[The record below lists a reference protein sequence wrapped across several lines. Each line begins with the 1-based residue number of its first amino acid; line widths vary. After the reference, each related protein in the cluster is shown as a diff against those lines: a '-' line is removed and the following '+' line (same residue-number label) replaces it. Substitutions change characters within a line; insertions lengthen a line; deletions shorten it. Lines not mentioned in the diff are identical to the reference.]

1 MFLKSRASDFT
12 PRSSRLVSRRSEPS
26 SRTPTLG
33 TPRTSRAPSVDHG
46 PGGAPF
52 EDLRRRLA
60 TINASATS
68 LSLGSTAR
76 DHRPS
81 VFQIQSPS
89 SPAVGLGLPSTVDRP
104 GSPTDSVVSNTNSSS
119 LRPHHRL
126 HVGSTDG
133 QKAAAAVGSSKTN
146 ATGLLEAPSKIR
158 SDGSPERSGRSSP
171 LSMAG
176 TIRGPHLH
184 RVQSSLPISTYGVV
198 YCHEIFCFTDICL
211 QMARNLASVIYWKT
225 YIWTT
230 TRNYSM
236 TSVLEY
242 TRGLSDVEMQS
253 DRALSPGTAITDD
266 LKPLSLRTSGLTPIL
281 SLG

>member
-1 MFLKSRASDFT
+1 MTFSFASRLSLEPEAEKSIRVTGDVELQKLGVVPQTVFLKSRASDFT
-12 PRSSRLVSRRSEPS
+12 PRSSRVISSRRSAFETS
-26 SRTPTLG
+26 SQTPIIG
-33 TPRTSRAPSVDHG
+33 TPRQSRAPSIDYG

-60 TINASATS
+60 TINASASS

-81 VFQIQSPS
+81 VSQMQSLP
-89 SPAVGLGLPSTVDRP
+89 PAVGPSATALPTTDRP

-158 SDGSPERSGRSSP
+158 SDGSPDRSGRSSP

-176 TIRGPHLH
+176 TVRGVHQL
-184 RVQSSLPISTYGVV
+184 RVPSSLPISTYG
-198 YCHEIFCFTDICL
+198 
-211 QMARNLASVIYWKT
+211 AT
-225 YIWTT
+225 Y
-230 TRNYSM
+230 RHSD
-236 TSVLEY
+236 L
-242 TRGLSDVEMQS
+242 LS
-253 DRALSPGTAITDD
+253 R
-266 LKPLSLRTSGLTPIL
+266 
-281 SLG
+281 